1 MTVLLLAFFVIIV
14 CTASA
19 PASLSPEDHSRLDGG
34 RNVIEGFNISSQDC
48 RQDEECCPG
57 QVCSGG
63 RCTKGLV
70 SGTGRTRCDPSEEQC
85 PSGFCCSK
93 TQTYSFPVCIPF
105 PSEGEQCHSQTRSL
119 LTVIIYGEDYGTT
132 LNYCPCTEGL
142 VCSSRGNLIST
153 CEKPEDIMDFTNYR
167 DDSLFQPVVR
177 REAELTYYDSDLVP
191 WPGQNDQLAFVG
203 FPRAA
208 GEVEAK
214 TEQLNVGMND
224 NLEEGNLQ
232 LYDHGDKP
240 DDPSPVDFQELKR
253 LASEMGQYF
262 GASFY

>member
-1 MTVLLLAFFVIIV
+1 MSPVIAQRTNIVTLHPCLLNAGNVKKMKWTVGKMKNVAQGRRAPGADVQKAWSLALAEQDVILRKNN
-14 CTASA
+14 A
-19 PASLSPEDHSRLDGG
+19 PLGSVAPKH
-34 RNVIEGFNISSQDC
+34 
-48 RQDEECCPG
+48 
-57 QVCSGG
+57 
-63 RCTKGLV
+63 KV
-70 SGTGRTRCDPSEEQC
+70 S
-85 PSGFCCSK
+85 
-93 TQTYSFPVCIPF
+93 YSFPVCIPF

-119 LTVIIYGEDYGTT
+119 LNVITYGEDYGST

-191 WPGQNDQLAFVG
+191 WPGQDDQLAFIG

-208 GEVEAK
+208 GEAEAK

-240 DDPSPVDFQELKR
+240 DDPGPVDFQELKR